1 MRRPEASQIGFRRS
15 DFPRV
20 RAAPSGRR
28 KSPGG
33 SRACIML
40 NPSVSASRGN
50 LRYVYLSTHS
60 LQTHSL
66 QQAPKR
72 VIKFKDGAGDVLGVL
87 VVHHLQR
94 RN

>member
-28 KSPGG
+28 KSPAG

-40 NPSVSASRGN
+40 NPSVSASRGKLA
-50 LRYVYLSTHS
+50 LRVPLHTFIANTLIAASA
-60 LQTHSL
+60 
-66 QQAPKR
+66 QARDKVR
-72 VIKFKDGAGDVLGVL
+72 
-87 VVHHLQR
+87 
-94 RN
+94 

>member
-40 NPSVSASRGN
+40 NPSVSASR
-50 LRYVYLSTHS
+50 YVYLSTHS

-72 VIKFKDGAGDVLGVL
+72 VIKFNDGAGDVLGVL